1 MPAKT
6 KTATTKTAAKPATSR
21 ATGKTTERRALSKV
35 PAQPVAA
42 EPDKA
47 TGREAI
53 ATTAAGRA
61 RPTGATAP
69 VKPANRT
76 KKKQGTTD
84 TAQSRSDLDVE
95 HFRSLL
101 LTERARMEAEREQI
115 RNRSL
120 DVDGALPDEGD
131 TGDEDTAD
139 LASAMMDKEMD
150 LSVEDEIEDILS
162 AIDHALQKMEDGT
175 YGICDISGKPIPPS
189 RLELIP
195 WASLTVECQALSEGE

>member
-6 KTATTKTAAKPATSR
+6 TNAKKAAAKPAASR
-21 ATGKTTERRALSKV
+21 ATGKTTDHRSVSKAPALAADTDAGQSGTTTGSANKKSGKSASRANKS
-35 PAQPVAA
+35 
-42 EPDKA
+42 
-47 TGREAI
+47 
-53 ATTAAGRA
+53 
-61 RPTGATAP
+61 
-69 VKPANRT
+69 
-76 KKKQGTTD
+76 QGTPD
-84 TAQSRSDLDVE
+84 VVQARSDLDIE
-95 HFRSLL
+95 HYRSLL
-101 LTERARMEAEREQI
+101 LTERARMETEREQI

-131 TGDEDTAD
+131 SGDEDTAD

-162 AIDHALQKMEDGT
+162 AIDHALQKMADGT
-175 YGICDISGKPIPPS
+175 YGICDISGKPIPPG

>member
-1 MPAKT
+1 MPAKA
-6 KTATTKTAAKPATSR
+6 KTATTKPADPRGTGKTSEPRSISKVAAKPVSTSDSESIAHPTESADVESADVESADENENETPKAAKPASR
-21 ATGKTTERRALSKV
+21 PRKPPGGI
-35 PAQPVAA
+35 Q
-42 EPDKA
+42 
-47 TGREAI
+47 
-53 ATTAAGRA
+53 A
-61 RPTGATAP
+61 RI
-69 VKPANRT
+69 
-76 KKKQGTTD
+76 
-84 TAQSRSDLDVE
+84 DLDIE

-101 LTERARMEAEREQI
+101 LAERARMEAEREQI

-131 TGDEDTAD
+131 SGDEDTAD

-150 LSVEDEIEDILS
+150 LSVEDEIEDILG

-175 YGICDISGKPIPPS
+175 YGICDISGNPIPQG